1 MKNIFLPVESFFAD
15 DYISNCLL
23 VSGQI
28 ASVENT
34 PNDFQKLTHLGDRI
48 HEVSFD
54 FHTMFVVDGEGKRPF
69 GK

>member
-34 PNDFQKLTHLGDRI
+34 PNGDRI
-48 HEVSFD
+48 YEVSFD